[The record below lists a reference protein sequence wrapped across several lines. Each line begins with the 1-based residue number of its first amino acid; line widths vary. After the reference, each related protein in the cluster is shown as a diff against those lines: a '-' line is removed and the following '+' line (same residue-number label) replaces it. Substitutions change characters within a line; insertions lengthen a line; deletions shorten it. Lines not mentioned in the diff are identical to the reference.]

1 MKRKV
6 TLLKRDKSAFTLI
19 ELLAVVVIIALVAL
33 ITIPLVMKYI
43 QSSALKGFSNS
54 VYHAMDAIRE
64 DLAAD
69 DFKEFPEEGIAASK
83 LTGLDRNPF
92 IGGTFFAREGLLYA
106 SNVTDGK
113 YCASGRK
120 DQLKVV
126 LGDCALLDT
135 TPPVIDAVVVGKR
148 TSNAIQL
155 IVTAYDDESD
165 IVRYEYSKDN
175 GKTFVKS
182 SSNTYTFHNLTHDTA
197 FPMVV
202 KVFNGAGMSSTKK
215 LTVRTLKI
223 DPPTYTSEPD
233 LATWSK
239 KKDVTIHYPTSR
251 QDNFIYEYRKDHGSW
266 QNVPVGNTKVVT
278 FTANGTLEA
287 RVRDGYNTVAA
298 TTLTITTI
306 DTVAPSVP
314 TYQIKYD
321 HETGTVRPNSPDW
334 TNRTLWWGNF
344 SATDVGGSDI
354 DHYEYSENCTDRSSG
369 KLAVS
374 YLQDKTM
381 AKTYC
386 IRAVDRAGNESSWT
400 SPIYFNID
408 KDVPSV
414 PTSVVRY
421 DSSSGTVR
429 GNSSVWTNR
438 TLWWGDFKATDT
450 GGSGFDHY
458 EYSENCTENKSDN
471 LQNSYTYSNNT
482 KKVYCIRSTDRAGN
496 VSPWSDKYYFY
507 VDKTG
512 PIIRFDGVYITD
524 GLSRVT
530 SNSCDGKTFTSNAT
544 CDIHISAWRNST
556 SYKLQFDTYTTGI
569 DDGSGVKK
577 EQHTWTHNGDKGTCI
592 RPNWSD
598 DPGGLCW
605 TAHNFPT
612 YIEQK
617 RRYIDNTDNV
627 GVEITMRYHI
637 SYHY

>member
-1 MKRKV
+1 MKKKG
-6 TLLKRDKSAFTLI
+6 TSIKRNKRAFTLV
-19 ELLAVVVIIALVAL
+19 ELLAVIAIVAILAVV
-33 ITIPLVMKYI
+33 TIPMVMKYI
-43 QSSALKGFSNS
+43 QSSAQKGFAQS

-69 DFKEFPEEGIAASK
+69 DFKQFPDEGLAASE
-83 LTGLDRNPF
+83 LAGLDRNPF
-92 IGGTFFAREGLLYA
+92 IGGMFFIRDGLLYA

-120 DQLKVV
+120 DQLNVV

-135 TPPVIDAVVVGKR
+135 TPPIIDALVVGKR
-148 TSNAIQL
+148 TSNSIQL
-155 IVTAYDDESD
+155 IVTAHDDESD
-165 IVRYEYSKDN
+165 IIRYEYSKDHGN
-175 GKTFVKS
+175 TFVKS
-182 SSNTYTFHNLTHDTA
+182 NSNTYTFQNLTHDTA

-202 KVFNGAGMSSTKK
+202 KVFNGAGMSTTKT

-233 LATWSK
+233 LASWSK

-251 QDNFIYEYRKDHGSW
+251 QDNFIYEYRKDHGKW
-266 QNVPVGNTKVVT
+266 QDVPVGSKKMVT
-278 FTANGTLEA
+278 FTANGVLEA

-306 DTVAPSVP
+306 DTDAPAVP
-314 TYQIKYD
+314 TYQIRYD
-321 HETGTVRPNSPDW
+321 HDQGTIRPNLRDW

-344 SATDVGGSDI
+344 SATDTGGSGI
-354 DHYEYSENCTDRSSG
+354 DHYEYSNNCTGSKTGNLED
-369 KLAVS
+369 S

-386 IRAVDRAGNESSWT
+386 IRALDRAGNASAWT

-408 KDVPSV
+408 KDAPTV
-414 PTSVVRY
+414 PTAIVRY
-421 DSSSGTVR
+421 DSSGGTVR
-429 GNSSVWTNR
+429 GNTSDWTNR
-438 TLWWGDFKATDT
+438 TLWWGNFSATDT
-450 GGSGFDHY
+450 GGSGFDRY
-458 EYSENCTENKSDN
+458 EYSENCTGNKSGDLEAN
-471 LQNSYTYSNNT
+471 YTFVNNT

-496 VSPWSDKYYFY
+496 ASAWSDKYYFN

-512 PIIRFDGVYITD
+512 PIIRFDGLIITD
-524 GLSRVT
+524 GTSRIT

-544 CDIHISAWRNST
+544 CDIYISAWRDAT
-556 SYKLQFDTYTTGI
+556 SYKLQFDTYTTAI

-577 EQHTWTHNGDKGTCI
+577 EQHTWVHNGDKGTCL

-612 YIEQK
+612 WIEQK
-617 RRYIDNTDNV
+617 RRYIDNTDNI
-627 GVEITMRYHI
+627 GVEVTMRYHI

>member
-239 KKDVTIHYPTSR
+239 KKDVTIHYPTLR

-354 DHYEYSENCTDRSSG
+354 DHYEYSDQCTDRSSG